1 MAGAAFYTV
10 SKVPFVASREGKTIG
25 ISGAISAAIKSVTG
39 KNPVIVGK
47 PSASALKVASTRL
60 NVHSTDIV
68 IVGDDP
74 GLENAM
80 AIRGGALSVA
90 VHTGLA
96 KADDFAALSSD
107 IQPHFSLAGVDKLL
121 ELLE

>member
-1 MAGAAFYTV
+1 
-10 SKVPFVASREGKTIG
+10 
-25 ISGAISAAIKSVTG
+25 
-39 KNPVIVGK
+39 
-47 PSASALKVASTRL
+47 L
-60 NVHSTDIV
+60 NVHPNDIV

-96 KADDFAALSSD
+96 KADNFSALEPD
-107 IQPHFSLAGVDKLL
+107 MQPHFSLAGVDKLL